1 MSLDGQYDPEN
12 IFAKILRGEM
22 PCVKVYEDEHVLAF
36 MDLFPQAPG
45 HTLVVP
51 REPVRNA
58 LEMSDGALQA
68 TIVRV
73 KRIANA
79 VKTALKPDGIVITQF
94 NGAPAGQTIFHV
106 HFHIIPRREGEA
118 LGAHGGRQ
126 ADTGRAQA
134 PGREDRRG
142 DRDALDGPLR
152 ARVGGD
158 RRARIRHGAPGAPIG
173 RIPVFALLEPELQRA
188 LDDSAETAFRSDM
201 RRGTAHQVI
210 RKFDV
215 ERSTTGSRHA

>member
-1 MSLDGQYDPEN
+1 MSLTGPYDPEN
-12 IFAKILRGEM
+12 IFAKILKGEM

-58 LEMSDGALQA
+58 LEMTDGALQA

-79 VKTALKPDGIVITQF
+79 VKSALKPDGIVITQF

-106 HFHIIPRREGEA
+106 HFHIIPRMDGVA
-118 LGAHGGRQ
+118 LGAHGGGQ
-126 ADTGRAQA
+126 ADMDELKAQA
-134 PGREDRRG
+134 DKIAAAIEKP
-142 DRDALDGPLR
+142 
-152 ARVGGD
+152 
-158 RRARIRHGAPGAPIG
+158 
-173 RIPVFALLEPELQRA
+173 
-188 LDDSAETAFRSDM
+188 
-201 RRGTAHQVI
+201 
-210 RKFDV
+210 
-215 ERSTTGSRHA
+215 